1 MLIAFDLSMLAYAG
15 SGVATYT
22 FNVAKNLLLYDKKNE
37 YRFFYASLRRPK
49 NFYYLDELKK
59 LGGKIYQYPFPHQ
72 LLNFLWNKNHLLPV
86 EHLIGK
92 VDFYHSSDFYRPPLF
107 YGTKGITTIHDLTWK
122 VYPQYHPP
130 AIIEAHERKMEKT
143 IKYRDIIIVP
153 SQSTKNDLLKFY
165 PQAKK
170 NNKIYVI
177 YEGIDDRFRPIN
189 DKKKIEKV
197 LQKYLTF
204 NFSLLT
210 FNFLLYVG
218 AIEPRKNLEAA
229 IKVFSRLLKDKNYS
243 DFRFLLVGK
252 KGWRS
257 EEIFKLIK
265 DLNLNDKVIYIGFV
279 PDEDLP
285 YFYNGAKALIY
296 LSRYEGFGLPPL
308 EALSCGTPVL
318 AAANS
323 SLQEI
328 LPKDYLV
335 DLKNEEKILQKL
347 IFLLNSDKSV
357 KINKQFSWKEFV
369 ESFLKIMN
377 DIPAESSEK

>member
-1 MLIAFDLSMLAYAG
+1 MSTIALDLSMLAYAG

-37 YRFFYASLRRPK
+37 YRFFYSSFRRPK
-49 NFYYLDELKK
+49 NFYYLDELEK

-107 YGTKGITTIHDLTWK
+107 DGTKGITTIHDLTWK
-122 VYPQYHPP
+122 VYPQYHPQ

-153 SQSTKNDLLKFY
+153 SQSTKTDLLKFY
-165 PQAKK
+165 PQAKE

-197 LQKYLTF
+197 ILKYFKNTRYTF
-204 NFSLLT
+204 HVPRY
-210 FNFLLYVG
+210 LLYIG
-218 AIEPRKNLEAA
+218 AIEPRKNLETA
-229 IKVFSRLLKDKNYS
+229 IKVFARLLKNKNYF
-243 DFRFLLVGK
+243 DFKFLLVGK

-257 EEIFKLIK
+257 EEIFKLIN
-265 DLNLNDKVIYIGFV
+265 DLHLNDKVIYIGFV
-279 PDEDLP
+279 PDDDLP

-308 EALSCGTPVL
+308 EALACGIPIL

-335 DLKNEEKILQKL
+335 DLKNEKTIPQKL
-347 IFLLNSDKSV
+347 ISLLKSNNFV
-357 KINKQFSWKEFV
+357 KINNRFSWKNYV
-369 ESFLKIMN
+369 KSFLKIVN
-377 DIPAESSEK
+377 ERF